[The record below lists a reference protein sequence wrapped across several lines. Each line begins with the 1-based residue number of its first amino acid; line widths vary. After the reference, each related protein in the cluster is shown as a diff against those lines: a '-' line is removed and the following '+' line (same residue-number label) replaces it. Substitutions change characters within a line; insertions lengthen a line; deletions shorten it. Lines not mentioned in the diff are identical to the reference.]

1 MEYNMPVIKEKGSI
15 TIYLLMSLVLMMA
28 MICTLAESARVNC
41 LNAKLRGITYMAA
54 DSCFAEFASEVFDE
68 YGVMALWK
76 DEAEFTA
83 DFNDYV
89 RSNLK
94 LTGLDI
100 YWDADLLQ
108 ASFDASAIENIQW
121 ITDDNGMV
129 FTEQVCDY
137 MLYFLSREA
146 MEKILENFTR
156 AGAGQKVAAFIEK
169 INQYQ
174 DVFLKVG
181 NSVTKIQQATDRV
194 KSVAYNPKT
203 ILGDMKENLE
213 NYEASGNVLY
223 VAQFDMDYWSLR
235 MAKNQYESNL
245 ETIQTESQNYYD
257 GMAKAE
263 AAIADLEEQL
273 NLTEDEYSDEA
284 VEAIRTQ
291 LEDLRLK
298 SADKDADYYKVSEN
312 LEKANEYSEKIKSLN
327 LLINEIGTGTS
338 GQELIETKDTID
350 FCRAAFASFDVDELG
365 LNASEEAVQV
375 EDTGFISTISDIFNN
390 GLLAAMTD
398 GHVSGKSIDTAELP
412 SKTVQRSGSGGGI
425 LSSTYK
431 KVMLGEYALEYFGN
445 YLDPKE
451 DTALKYEAE
460 YILAGKNNDK
470 DNLEAV
476 VRDLVLL
483 RSGLNMMSFAADSSK
498 MSEVQTLSHA
508 IIGWTGLEFLVQII
522 ASVVISIWCL
532 AEALCDVKAI
542 MSGGKISLIKNPAE
556 WSISAIG
563 LKNFSKSIVPAASSD
578 SGLEYKEYLGLML
591 LTEGLA
597 DEAYRTMDM
606 IQANMCKNHNSL
618 FRMSGCISSIKLQA
632 SYSAAQMFSSFG
644 FVKKLVGNG
653 NGRYGFTYAQEYSY

>member
-1 MEYNMPVIKEKGSI
+1 MPEMKKNGSI
-15 TIYLLMSLVLMMA
+15 TIYLLMSLVLMMSI
-28 MICTLAESARVNC
+28 ICTIAESARINC

-54 DSCFAEFASEVFDE
+54 DSCFAEFASEIFDE
-68 YGVMALWK
+68 YGIMALWK

-83 DFNDYV
+83 DFNDYIQN
-89 RSNLK
+89 NLK
-94 LTGLDI
+94 LSGLDV

-108 ASFDASAIENIQW
+108 ASFEASAIEDVEW

-137 MLYFLSREA
+137 MLYFLSKEA
-146 MEKILENFTR
+146 MEKILENFTQ

-174 DVFLKVG
+174 VVFLKVG
-181 NSVTKIQQATDRV
+181 NSVAKIQQATDRV
-194 KSVAYNPKT
+194 KSIAYNPKT

-213 NYEASGNVLY
+213 NYEKSGNVLY
-223 VAQFDMDYWSLR
+223 VAQFDIDYWSLR
-235 MAKNQYESNL
+235 AAKSQYESEL
-245 ETIQTESQNYYD
+245 ETIQTESQNYYE
-257 GMAKAE
+257 GMTEAE

-273 NLTEDEYSDEA
+273 ELSEDEYSDEA
-284 VEAIRTQ
+284 VEAIKAQ

-298 SADKDADYYKVSEN
+298 SADKEADYYKVTEN

-338 GQELIETKDTID
+338 GQDLIATRDTID
-350 FCRAAFASFDVDELG
+350 FCKAAFVSFDVDELG

-375 EDTGFISTISDIFNN
+375 EDTGFISTIGDIFNN

-398 GHVSGKSIDTAELP
+398 GHISGKSIEAQDLP

-425 LSSTYK
+425 LSSSYK
-431 KVMLGEYALEYFGN
+431 KVMLGEYVLEHFGN

-451 DTALKYEAE
+451 DTSLKYEAE
-460 YILAGKNNDK
+460 YVLAGKNNDK
-470 DNLEAV
+470 DNLEIV

-522 ASVVISIWCL
+522 ASVVMSVWCL
-532 AEALCDVKAI
+532 AEALCDVKTI

-563 LKNFSKSIVPAASSD
+563 LKNFSKSIIPAASSD
-578 SGLEYKEYLGLML
+578 SGLDYKEYLGVML

-606 IQANMCKNHNSL
+606 IQVNMCEKYNQL

-632 SYSAAQMFSSFG
+632 NYSAAQMFSSFG
-644 FVKKLVGNG
+644 FVKNIVGN
-653 NGRYGFTYAQEYSY
+653 NDGRYGFTYAQEYSY

>member
-1 MEYNMPVIKEKGSI
+1 MPEIKKNGSI
-15 TIYLLMSLVLMMA
+15 TIYLLMSLVLMMS
-28 MICTLAESARVNC
+28 MICTIAESARVNC

-54 DSCFAEFASEVFDE
+54 DSCFAEFVSEVFDE
-68 YGVMALWK
+68 YGIMALWK

-83 DFNDYV
+83 DFNDYIQN
-89 RSNLK
+89 NLK
-94 LTGLDI
+94 LSGLDI

-108 ASFDASAIENIQW
+108 AAFEASAIEEVEW
-121 ITDDNGMV
+121 ITDDNGLV
-129 FTEQVCDY
+129 FTEQVCEY
-137 MLYFLSREA
+137 MLYFLSQEA
-146 MEKILENFTR
+146 MEKILENFTQV
-156 AGAGQKVAAFIEK
+156 GAGQKVAAFIEK

-213 NYEASGNVLY
+213 NYEKSGNVLY
-223 VAQFDMDYWSLR
+223 VAQFDVDYWSLR
-235 MAKNQYESNL
+235 VAKGQYESNL
-245 ETIQTESQNYYD
+245 ETIQTESQNYYE
-257 GMAKAE
+257 GMTEAE

-273 NLTEDEYSDEA
+273 ELSEDEYSAEA

-291 LEDLRLK
+291 LEELRLK

-312 LEKANEYSEKIKSLN
+312 LEKANEYSEKIKTLN

-338 GQELIETKDTID
+338 GQDLIATKDTID
-350 FCRAAFASFDVDELG
+350 FCRAAFVSFDVDELG
-365 LNASEEAVQV
+365 LNASEDAVQA

-398 GHVSGKSIDTAELP
+398 GRVSGKSIDTQDLP
-412 SKTVQRSGSGGGI
+412 SKTVHRSGLGGSI
-425 LSSTYK
+425 LSSSYK
-431 KVMLGEYALEYFGN
+431 KVMLGEYVLGHFGN

-451 DTALKYEAE
+451 DTSLKYEAE
-460 YILAGKNNDK
+460 YVLVGKNNDK
-470 DNLEAV
+470 DNLEIV

-483 RSGLNMMSFAADSSK
+483 RSGLNMMSFVADSSK
-498 MSEVQTLSHA
+498 MSEVQTLAHA

-522 ASVVISIWCL
+522 ASVVMSVWCL
-532 AEALCDVKAI
+532 AEALCDVKTI

-563 LKNFSKSIVPAASSD
+563 LKNFSKTILPAASSD
-578 SGLEYKEYLGLML
+578 SGLGYKEYLGVML

-606 IQANMCKNHNSL
+606 IQANMCEKYNSL

-632 SYSAAQMFSSFG
+632 SYSAAQMFSSLG
-644 FVKKLVGNG
+644 FVKNIIGNG
-653 NGRYGFTYAQEYSY
+653 DGRYGFTYAQEYSY

>member
-1 MEYNMPVIKEKGSI
+1 MPEIKKNGSI
-15 TIYLLMSLVLMMA
+15 TIYLLMSLVLMMS
-28 MICTLAESARVNC
+28 MICTIAESARVNC

-68 YGVMALWK
+68 YGIMALWK

-83 DFNDYV
+83 DFNDYIQN
-89 RSNLK
+89 NLK
-94 LTGLDI
+94 LSGLDI

-108 ASFDASAIENIQW
+108 AAFEASAIEEVEW
-121 ITDDNGMV
+121 ITDDNGLV
-129 FTEQVCDY
+129 FTEQVCEY
-137 MLYFLSREA
+137 MLYFLSQEA
-146 MEKILENFTR
+146 MEKILENFTQV
-156 AGAGQKVAAFIEK
+156 GAGQKVAAFIEK

-213 NYEASGNVLY
+213 NYEKSGNVLY
-223 VAQFDMDYWSLR
+223 VAQFDVDYWSLR
-235 MAKNQYESNL
+235 VAKGQYESNL
-245 ETIQTESQNYYD
+245 ETIQTESQNYYE
-257 GMAKAE
+257 GMTEAE

-273 NLTEDEYSDEA
+273 ELSEDEYSAEA

-291 LEDLRLK
+291 LEELRLK

-312 LEKANEYSEKIKSLN
+312 LEKANEYSEKIKTLN

-338 GQELIETKDTID
+338 GQDLIATKDTID
-350 FCRAAFASFDVDELG
+350 FCRAAFVSFDVDELG
-365 LNASEEAVQV
+365 LNASEDAVQA

-398 GHVSGKSIDTAELP
+398 GRVSGKSIETQDLP
-412 SKTVQRSGSGGGI
+412 SKTVHRSGLGGSI
-425 LSSTYK
+425 LSSSYK
-431 KVMLGEYALEYFGN
+431 KVMLGEYVLGHFGN

-451 DTALKYEAE
+451 DTSLKYEAE
-460 YILAGKNNDK
+460 YVLVGKNNDK
-470 DNLEAV
+470 DNLEIV

-483 RSGLNMMSFAADSSK
+483 RSGLNMMSFVADSSK
-498 MSEVQTLSHA
+498 MSEVQTLAHA

-522 ASVVISIWCL
+522 ASVVMSVWCL
-532 AEALCDVKAI
+532 AEALCDVKTI

-563 LKNFSKSIVPAASSD
+563 LKNFSKTILPAASSD
-578 SGLEYKEYLGLML
+578 SGLGYKEYLGVML

-606 IQANMCKNHNSL
+606 IQANMCEKYNSL

-632 SYSAAQMFSSFG
+632 SYSAAQMFSSLG
-644 FVKKLVGNG
+644 FVKNIIGNG
-653 NGRYGFTYAQEYSY
+653 DGRYGFTYAQEYSY

>member
-1 MEYNMPVIKEKGSI
+1 MPEIKKNGSI
-15 TIYLLMSLVLMMA
+15 TIYLLMSLVLMMS
-28 MICTLAESARVNC
+28 MICTIAESARVNC

-54 DSCFAEFASEVFDE
+54 DSCFAEFVSEIFDE
-68 YGVMALWK
+68 YGIMALWK

-83 DFNDYV
+83 DFNDYIQN
-89 RSNLK
+89 NLK
-94 LTGLDI
+94 LSGLDI

-108 ASFDASAIENIQW
+108 AAFEASAIEEVEW

-137 MLYFLSREA
+137 MLYFLSKEA
-146 MEKILENFTR
+146 MEKILENFTQV
-156 AGAGQKVAAFIEK
+156 GAGQKVATFIEK

-213 NYEASGNVLY
+213 NYEKSGNVLY
-223 VAQFDMDYWSLR
+223 VAQFDVDYWSLR
-235 MAKNQYESNL
+235 VAKSQYESNL
-245 ETIQTESQNYYD
+245 ETIQTESQNYYE
-257 GMAKAE
+257 GMTEAE

-273 NLTEDEYSDEA
+273 ELSEDGYSQEA

-291 LEDLRLK
+291 LEELRLK

-312 LEKANEYSEKIKSLN
+312 LEKANEYSEKINTLN

-338 GQELIETKDTID
+338 GQDLIATKDTID
-350 FCRAAFASFDVDELG
+350 FCRAVFISFDVDELG
-365 LNASEEAVQV
+365 LNASEEAVQT

-398 GHVSGKSIDTAELP
+398 GHVSGKSIETQNLP
-412 SKTVQRSGSGGGI
+412 SKTVHRSDSGGSI
-425 LSSTYK
+425 LSSSYK
-431 KVMLGEYALEYFGN
+431 KVMLGEYVLGHFGN

-460 YILAGKNNDK
+460 YVLAGKNNDK
-470 DNLEAV
+470 DNLEIV

-483 RSGLNMMSFAADSSK
+483 RSGLNMMSFVADSSK
-498 MSEVQTLSHA
+498 MSEVQTLAHA

-522 ASVVISIWCL
+522 ASVVMSVWCL
-532 AEALCDVKAI
+532 AEALCDVKTI

-563 LKNFSKSIVPAASSD
+563 LKNFSKTIVPAASSD
-578 SGLEYKEYLGLML
+578 SGLGYKEYLGVML

-606 IQANMCKNHNSL
+606 IQANMCEKYNSL

-644 FVKKLVGNG
+644 FVKNIIGNG
-653 NGRYGFTYAQEYSY
+653 DGRYGFTYAQEYSY

>member
-1 MEYNMPVIKEKGSI
+1 MEYDMPGLRKNGSI
-15 TIYLLMSLVLMMA
+15 TIYMLMSLVLMMSI
-28 MICTLAESARVNC
+28 ICTLAESARVNC

-54 DSCFAEFASEVFDE
+54 DSCFAEFASEIFDE

-83 DFNDYV
+83 DFNDYIQN
-89 RSNLK
+89 NLK
-94 LTGLDI
+94 LSGLDV
-100 YWDADLLQ
+100 YWDADFLQ
-108 ASFDASAIENIQW
+108 ASFDASAIEDVEW

-137 MLYFLSREA
+137 MLYFLSSEV
-146 MEKILENFTR
+146 MDKILENFTQV
-156 AGAGQKVAAFIEK
+156 GAGQKVAAFIEK

-181 NSVTKIQQATDRV
+181 NSVTKIQQATDKV
-194 KSVAYNPKT
+194 KSIAYNPKT
-203 ILGDMKENLE
+203 ILGDMKEDLE
-213 NYEASGNVLY
+213 NYEESGSVLY
-223 VAQFDMDYWSLR
+223 VAQFDIDYWKLR
-235 MAKNQYESNL
+235 SAKNQYESNL

-257 GMAKAE
+257 GMTEAE

-273 NLTEDEYSDEA
+273 ELTEDEYSDEA
-284 VEAIRTQ
+284 VAAIRTQ

-298 SADKDADYYKVSEN
+298 SADKDADYYKVTEN
-312 LEKANEYSEKIKSLN
+312 LEIANEYSKKIESLN

-338 GQELIETKDTID
+338 GQNLINTKSSID
-350 FCRAAFASFDVDELG
+350 YCRATFASFDVDELG
-365 LNASEEAVQV
+365 LNASEEAVQT
-375 EDTGFISTISDIFNN
+375 EDTGFISTIGDIFNK

-398 GHVSGKSIDTAELP
+398 GRISGSSIETSELP
-412 SKTVQRSGSGGGI
+412 SKTVKRSGSGGGL
-425 LSSTYK
+425 LSSSYK
-431 KVMLGEYALEYFGN
+431 KVMLGEYVLEHFGN

-470 DNLEAV
+470 DNLETV

-483 RSGLNMMSFAADSSK
+483 RSGLNMMSFVADSSK
-498 MSEVQTLSHA
+498 MAEVQSLAHG

-522 ASVVISIWCL
+522 ASVVMSIWCL
-532 AEALCDVKAI
+532 AEALCDVKTI
-542 MSGGKISLIKNPAE
+542 MSGGKISLLKNSAE

-578 SGLEYKEYLGLML
+578 SGLAYKDYLGLML
-591 LTEGLA
+591 LTEGLS

-606 IQANMCKNHNSL
+606 IQANMCKNHNSS
-618 FRMSGCISSIKLQA
+618 FRMSGCISSIQLQA

-644 FVKKLVGNG
+644 FVKNIVGNG
-653 NGRYGFTYAQEYSY
+653 DGRYGFTYTQEYSY

>member
-1 MEYNMPVIKEKGSI
+1 MPEIKKNGSI
-15 TIYLLMSLVLMMA
+15 TIYLLMSLVLMMS
-28 MICTLAESARVNC
+28 MICTIAESARVNC

-54 DSCFAEFASEVFDE
+54 DSCFAEFASEIFDE
-68 YGVMALWK
+68 YGIMALWK

-83 DFNDYV
+83 DFNDYIQN
-89 RSNLK
+89 NLK
-94 LTGLDI
+94 LSGLDI

-108 ASFDASAIENIQW
+108 AAFEASAIEEVEW

-137 MLYFLSREA
+137 MLYFLSKEA
-146 MEKILENFTR
+146 MEKILENFTQV
-156 AGAGQKVAAFIEK
+156 GAGQKVAAFIEK

-213 NYEASGNVLY
+213 NYEKSGNVLY
-223 VAQFDMDYWSLR
+223 VAQFDVDYWSLR
-235 MAKNQYESNL
+235 VAKSQYESNL
-245 ETIQTESQNYYD
+245 ETIQTESQNYYE
-257 GMAKAE
+257 GMTEAE

-273 NLTEDEYSDEA
+273 ELSEDGYSQEA

-291 LEDLRLK
+291 LEELRLK

-312 LEKANEYSEKIKSLN
+312 LEKANEYSEKINTLN

-338 GQELIETKDTID
+338 GQDLIATKDTID
-350 FCRAAFASFDVDELG
+350 FCRAAFISFDVDELG
-365 LNASEEAVQV
+365 LNAIEEAVQA
-375 EDTGFISTISDIFNN
+375 EDTGFISTINDIFNN

-398 GHVSGKSIDTAELP
+398 GHVSGKSIETQNLP
-412 SKTVQRSGSGGGI
+412 SKTVHRSGSGGSI
-425 LSSTYK
+425 LSSSYK
-431 KVMLGEYALEYFGN
+431 KVMLGEYVLGHFGN
-445 YLDPKE
+445 YLDSKE

-460 YILAGKNNDK
+460 YVLAGKNNDK
-470 DNLEAV
+470 DNLEIV

-483 RSGLNMMSFAADSSK
+483 RAGLNMMSFVADSSK
-498 MSEVQTLSHA
+498 MSEVQTLAHA

-522 ASVVISIWCL
+522 ASVVMSVWCL
-532 AEALCDVKAI
+532 AEALCDVKTI

-563 LKNFSKSIVPAASSD
+563 LKNFSKTIVPAASSD
-578 SGLEYKEYLGLML
+578 SGLGYKEYLGVML

-606 IQANMCKNHNSL
+606 IQANMCEKYNSL

-644 FVKKLVGNG
+644 FVKNIIGNG
-653 NGRYGFTYAQEYSY
+653 DGRYGFTYAQEYSY